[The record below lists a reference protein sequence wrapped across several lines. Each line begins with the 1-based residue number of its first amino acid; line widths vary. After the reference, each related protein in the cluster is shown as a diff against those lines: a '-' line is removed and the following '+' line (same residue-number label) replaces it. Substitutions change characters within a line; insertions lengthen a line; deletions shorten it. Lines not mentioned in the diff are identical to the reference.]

1 MEFAICDEN
10 VKECPDGSN
19 VSRDENN
26 NCKFK
31 DFPRTSSQSTHKGND
46 NDNNDSKVGK
56 GARGKKK
63 GHNDGRKKGKNK
75 KKKGYEDDD
84 DDDDLA
90 STEVPSANN
99 DDNDSNYMKKKG
111 KKNNEGKES
120 KKFLKRD
127 MKLATGMRT
136 SKTMMMTKTEMMFVV
151 INQKKVRIMRVRKER
166 KDIPTTRTTMIIVMK
181 KSKRKKK
188 EGYYKSNC
196 KEDVFLCLDGTIV
209 GRDFNNN
216 FEFSPCVKDDDDDDD
231 DNSDRTAKKSRK
243 RGEIK
248 AKIKKEK

>member
-111 KKNNEGKES
+111 KKNNEGYKLENSYRNCVIIRLDATMYSRLKSVLES
-120 KKFLKRD
+120 VTK
-127 MKLATGMRT
+127 ATCESM
-136 SKTMMMTKTEMMFVV
+136 
-151 INQKKVRIMRVRKER
+151 
-166 KDIPTTRTTMIIVMK
+166 
-181 KSKRKKK
+181 
-188 EGYYKSNC
+188 
-196 KEDVFLCLDGTIV
+196 L
-209 GRDFNNN
+209 
-216 FEFSPCVKDDDDDDD
+216 
-231 DNSDRTAKKSRK
+231 
-243 RGEIK
+243 
-248 AKIKKEK
+248 